1 LRTCVYSLYSRWR
14 LVDAFRNLPLLL
26 SGVRRFKGDLFIERK
41 LTNLVY
47 ITYVEELQRRETRA

>member
-1 LRTCVYSLYSRWR
+1 
-14 LVDAFRNLPLLL
+14 L

>member
-1 LRTCVYSLYSRWR
+1 M
-14 LVDAFRNLPLLL
+14 DAFRNLPLLL